1 MAVLVT
7 LVSAGVTPAVIVLV
21 VAVLVQ
27 QLDNDFLAPIVFGR
41 NLELHPLVVLGAIVA
56 GTTLFGAFGAVLAVP
71 VTAVVINVAAEWRA
85 HDRENAENAENAEH
99 TENATPPAAPDA

>member
-1 MAVLVT
+1 M
-7 LVSAGVTPAVIVLV
+7 IVLV

-71 VTAVVINVAAEWRA
+71 VTAVAINVAAEWRA
-85 HDRENAENAENAEH
+85 HDRENAVAD
-99 TENATPPAAPDA
+99 TPPDAPPDTDTAAEVDG